1 MAKMKIGN
9 ADNSPTR
16 KPTIVEVIKEN
27 PDIEKSK
34 LDIELLQIELLK
46 LSAKHDDLKNQKRE
60 PSIKPADIVHKT
72 VNVTHEVISSKDTK
86 ARMYSK
92 ELRKR
97 SNEQFEVI
105 LNELDKLTIKNH
117 ILQTKLEQI
126 NEKPQEKQVVTIEK
140 HTETIKEIQFKT
152 DKRILMLIGIS
163 VLINI
168 GLILALK

>member
-9 ADNSPTR
+9 TANSQPR
-16 KPTIVEVIKEN
+16 KQSIVEVIKQN

-46 LSAKHDDLKNQKRE
+46 LSAKHNELKNQKHE
-60 PSIKPADIVHKT
+60 PIIKSADIVHKT

-86 ARMYSK
+86 ARKYSK

-97 SNEQFEVI
+97 SNNQFEIV
-105 LNELDKLTIKNH
+105 LNELDKLTIKHH
-117 ILQTKLEQI
+117 ILQTELERI
-126 NEKPQEKQVVTIEK
+126 NQKPQEKQLVTVEK
-140 HTETIKEIQFKT
+140 HTETIKEIQFKI

-163 VLINI
+163 MLINI